1 MNKVPKQNKIF
12 CGSGKKQND
21 SWITA
26 TINVEKIKD
35 HIQEYK
41 GVKFVRIDI
50 NIKDETDQYGK
61 DVAITINEYNPKGK
75 VEVMPKS
82 GDLPF

>member
-1 MNKVPKQNKIF
+1 MPKY

-26 TINVEKIKD
+26 TINLGKIDKKD
-35 HIQEYK
+35 IQEYR
-41 GVKFVRIDI
+41 GTKFIKINI
-50 NIKDETDQYGK
+50 NIKDQPDQYGK
-61 DVAITINEYNPKGK
+61 DVAISLDEYKK
-75 VEVMPKS
+75 DRVEVTKDSS